1 MTFLKI
7 LITIV
12 VIRNKDKQ
20 NLGGSLML
28 LTYHDIYQFN
38 LDLFDTVTT
47 KYGYTDKGWKIFK
60 ECYKDPDGYALDS
73 SGFKEVDHIICTVD
87 ALISKNRIY
96 EHVGFNDN
104 FIDEYIISRQ
114 TPIMFFPKEKGGIN
128 TSRYSTFGD
137 RIDYFLFDLK
147 LYCNDE
153 KCKMESTYELPNTNL
168 WINSFN
174 KDFSKI
180 IDWLDIKG
188 IFVTD
193 NYDVL
198 DLEKNDGSII
208 EEHKDNYSK
217 KWTDSYYQTV
227 KKKIEDFNKNK

>member
-1 MTFLKI
+1 M
-7 LITIV
+7 
-12 VIRNKDKQ
+12 
-20 NLGGSLML
+20 
-28 LTYHDIYQFN
+28 
-38 LDLFDTVTT
+38 
-47 KYGYTDKGWKIFK
+47 
-60 ECYKDPDGYALDS
+60 
-73 SGFKEVDHIICTVD
+73 D

-96 EHVGFNDN
+96 EHIGFNDN

-153 KCKMESTYELPNTNL
+153 KCKMESTYELPNTKL

-188 IFVTD
+188 VFVTD